1 MLLLYIRS
9 VISLSL
15 AILLTSL
22 LGCAN
27 SFVEKSLAPDPK
39 LKAKPNVF
47 AAKPVSDES
56 KESKSKQPDQI
67 SSKLPVGFPAQLKY
81 PNAILEEASSTEGPA
96 SKLSTRWH
104 SSDPSNIVSNFY
116 IKQLRQNGWKISQQS
131 KDETPTI
138 IAAQLNDTQVKISI
152 QPKPVNNTQA
162 QKPQTNQT
170 QTNQTQTNQTPT
182 SPIQTNIE
190 LLVENING
198 GKLTTQNNPDRNR
211 ENLPSPGSADF
222 IGPIANNARTSES
235 SENLENKNLENS
247 SGSTTKARQNFNDVD
262 KIPPQ
267 QQEKIQDLAK
277 LGVLTINFDIGSE
290 QNKSTPNSAANNSTV
305 GNPNINKFEP
315 AKNITRRE
323 YARWLI
329 TAYNKMYSNDPTK
342 QIRLSSASTKPIFKD
357 VSKTDPDFGAIQGL
371 AEAGIIP
378 SSLSGDSTQV
388 LFQPNSPLNREQ
400 LILWKVPLDV
410 RQALPSAS
418 LESVKQTWGF
428 QDSAKITPKA
438 LRAVL
443 ADFQN
448 GDKANIRRVFGYT
461 TLFQPKKPVTRAEAA
476 SALWYFGTEGEGVS
490 ARDALALN
498 LTP

>member
-1 MLLLYIRS
+1 MYIRS
-9 VISLSL
+9 VIFLSL

-22 LGCAN
+22 SGCAN

-39 LKAKPNVF
+39 LKDKPNIF

-56 KESKSKQPDQI
+56 KQSKSKQPNQI
-67 SSKLPVGFPAQLKY
+67 SSKLPVGFPAKLKY
-81 PNAILEEASSTEGPA
+81 PNAILEEASSTEGPT
-96 SKLSTRWH
+96 SRLSTRWH

-116 IKQLRQNGWKISQQS
+116 IKQLQQNGWKILQKS
-131 KDETPTI
+131 KDETPRI

-152 QPKPVNNTQA
+152 QPKSVNNTQA

-170 QTNQTQTNQTPT
+170 QANQTPTDQIPT

-211 ENLPSPGSADF
+211 ENSPNPPGSADF
-222 IGPIANNARTSES
+222 IGSVANNAGTSES
-235 SENLENKNLENS
+235 SENLKNKNSENS
-247 SGSTTKARQNFNDVD
+247 SGSATKARQNFNDVD

-290 QNKSTPNSAANNSTV
+290 QNKSTPNSAADNSTV
-305 GNPNINKFEP
+305 SNPNINKFEP

-329 TAYNKMYSNDPTK
+329 TAYNKMHGNDPTK
-342 QIRLSSASTKPIFKD
+342 QIRLASASTKPVFRD
-357 VSKTDPDFGAIQGL
+357 VSKTDPDFGVIQGL

-410 RQALPSAS
+410 RQALPTAS

-428 QDSAKITPKA
+428 QDSAKISSRA

-498 LTP
+498 STP